1 MVTAAHRGHTVVPV
15 SYKQGT
21 HIDGGVGGRE
31 IFTGLEIKHW
41 HSPTRWIEQNFE

>member
-21 HIDGGVGGRE
+21 HIDGGVGGERD
-31 IFTGLEIKHW
+31 FHRFGDKALAF
-41 HSPTRWIEQNFE
+41 PDALD